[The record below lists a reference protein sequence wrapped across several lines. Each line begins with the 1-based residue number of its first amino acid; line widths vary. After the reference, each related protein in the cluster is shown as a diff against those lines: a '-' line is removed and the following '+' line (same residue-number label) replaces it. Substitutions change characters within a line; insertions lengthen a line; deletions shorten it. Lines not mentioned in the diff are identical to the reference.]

1 MTPTEARQRPSLGLW
16 TAPKNHGTVACVAG
30 AHEFVVGAASVSRWN
45 GLPRNSGHLSYKT
58 LHDVAGAGA
67 TSELLV
73 RAWSLMPPAAV
84 PRPMCTSPHSG
95 RRFATI
101 SVGRSALLK
110 AALLQS
116 PPENGPERRHAALT
130 TNIYA
135 SASTPVPLAAV
146 LRPPCVLRRA
156 YASPR
161 RALRA
166 A

>member
-1 MTPTEARQRPSLGLW
+1 MGSW
-16 TAPKNHGTVACVAG
+16 TAPKHHDTVACVAD
-30 AHEFVVGAASVSRWN
+30 AHEHVVPGRLQSSW
-45 GLPRNSGHLSYKT
+45 LWLSRNSGQQTEKPPHN
-58 LHDVAGAGA
+58 VAGKGA

-73 RAWSLMPPAAV
+73 LSWSHVPPAAV
-84 PRPMCTSPHSG
+84 LRPMCTSPHSG

-101 SVGRSALLK
+101 SVGRSTLLK